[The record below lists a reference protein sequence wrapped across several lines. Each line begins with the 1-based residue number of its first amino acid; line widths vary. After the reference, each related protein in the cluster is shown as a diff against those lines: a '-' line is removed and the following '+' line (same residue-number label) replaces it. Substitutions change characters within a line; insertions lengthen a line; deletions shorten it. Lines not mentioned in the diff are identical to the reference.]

1 MERRSTPRPVGRRRG
16 AEASTLVAS
25 TADATL
31 ALLYWRVGRRIHADV
46 LAGDRAAYGA
56 QSVVSVARQLG
67 WIARVR

>member
-1 MERRSTPRPVGRRRG
+1 
-16 AEASTLVAS
+16 VAS

-67 WIARVR
+67 WIARVQ